1 MAARRNEEPSR
12 PPMPQPEYPAIA
24 TFVDKAEKADI
35 DALFEAVKEGL
46 GSMKGPKAEQAKKVS
61 RAIERTEE
69 LMSHLLQV
77 REKIASERKG
87 KR

>member
-12 PPMPQPEYPAIA
+12 PPLPQPEYPAIA
-24 TFVDKAEKADI
+24 TFVDAAQKADI
-35 DALFEAVKEGL
+35 EALFGDLREGL
-46 GSMKGPKAEQAKKVS
+46 AALKGPKAEQAKKVS
-61 RAIERTEE
+61 KALERTEE

>member
-1 MAARRNEEPSR
+1 MAARRTEEPTR

-24 TFVDKAEKADI
+24 TFVDAAQARDVE
-35 DALFEAVKEGL
+35 ALFQPLREGL
-46 GSMKGPKAEQAKKVS
+46 SAMKGPKAEQAKKVTK
-61 RAIERTEE
+61 AIERTEE

>member
-12 PPMPQPEYPAIA
+12 QPMPQPEYPAIA

-35 DALFEAVKEGL
+35 DALFDALKNGL
-46 GSMKGPKAEQAKKVS
+46 TTMKGPKADQARKVTK
-61 RAIERTEE
+61 AIERTEE

>member
-1 MAARRNEEPSR
+1 MAARRTEEPAR
-12 PPMPQPEYPAIA
+12 QPMPQPEYPAIA
-24 TFVDKAEKADI
+24 TFVDKAEKADV
-35 DALFEAVKEGL
+35 DALFQALKDGL
-46 GSMKGPKAEQAKKVS
+46 ASMKGPKADQAKKVS
-61 RAIERTEE
+61 KAIERTEE

>member
-1 MAARRNEEPSR
+1 MAARRNEEPTR
-12 PPMPQPEYPAIA
+12 IPMPQPEYPVIA
-24 TFVDKAEKADI
+24 TFVDAAQQADI
-35 DALFEAVKEGL
+35 DNLFSDVREGL
-46 GSMKGPKAEQAKKVS
+46 AALKGPKAEQAKKV
-61 RAIERTEE
+61 AKALERTEE

>member
-1 MAARRNEEPSR
+1 MAARRTEEPAR
-12 PPMPQPEYPAIA
+12 PPLPQPEYPAIA
-24 TFVDKAEKADI
+24 TFVDAAQKD
-35 DALFEAVKEGL
+35 DVDGLFQALKDGL
-46 GSMKGPKAEQAKKVS
+46 GTMKGPKADQAKKVS
-61 RAIERTEE
+61 KAIERTEE

>member
-1 MAARRNEEPSR
+1 MAARRTEEPTR

-24 TFVDKAEKADI
+24 TFVDAAQQSDVE
-35 DALFEAVKEGL
+35 ALFEPLRAGL
-46 GSMKGPKAEQAKKVS
+46 SALKGPKADQAKKVTK
-61 RAIERTEE
+61 AIERTEE

>member
-35 DALFEAVKEGL
+35 EALFQPVKDGL
-46 GSMKGPKAEQAKKVS
+46 TAMKGPKADQGKKVS
-61 RAIERTEE
+61 KAIERTEE
-69 LMSHLLQV
+69 LLSHLLQV